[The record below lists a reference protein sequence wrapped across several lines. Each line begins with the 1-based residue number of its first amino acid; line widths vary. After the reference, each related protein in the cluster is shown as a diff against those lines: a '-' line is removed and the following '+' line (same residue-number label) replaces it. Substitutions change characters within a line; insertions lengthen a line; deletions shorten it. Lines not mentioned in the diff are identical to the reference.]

1 MVCVVRSVELNIR
14 QAGGFCTCCCG
25 GEGMF
30 NTVMTGP
37 GQVYV
42 QSMSYAKFKKALMVA
57 AQGAAAGA
65 NAGAGAAGAPPEAEE
80 MAR

>member
-1 MVCVVRSVELNIR
+1 MSVKM
-14 QAGGFCTCCCG
+14 AGGFCTCCCG

-37 GQVYV
+37 GLVYV
-42 QSMSYAKFKKALMVA
+42 QSMSFAKFKRALQLTV
-57 AQGAAAGA
+57 QNNAGG
-65 NAGAGAAGAPPEAEE
+65 NAGAMGGAPPEAET